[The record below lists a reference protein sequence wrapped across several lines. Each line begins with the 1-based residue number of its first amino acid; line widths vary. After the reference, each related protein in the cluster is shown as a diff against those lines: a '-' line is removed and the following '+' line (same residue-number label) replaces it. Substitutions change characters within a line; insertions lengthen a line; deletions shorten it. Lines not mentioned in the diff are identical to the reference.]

1 MVGNGVPGISD
12 NHWQSGVTWSHP
24 NPSSKILQ
32 IPCEEVWK
40 EPLKAVPQEVFRGP
54 NIFSGGVWMS
64 RGLMTEKAVGI
75 FFSTTTS
82 WDELLIVVVITKKD
96 GTCGGNLLDMFL
108 DILGDWVFEIR

>member
-1 MVGNGVPGISD
+1 
-12 NHWQSGVTWSHP
+12 
-24 NPSSKILQ
+24 
-32 IPCEEVWK
+32 
-40 EPLKAVPQEVFRGP
+40 
-54 NIFSGGVWMS
+54 MS